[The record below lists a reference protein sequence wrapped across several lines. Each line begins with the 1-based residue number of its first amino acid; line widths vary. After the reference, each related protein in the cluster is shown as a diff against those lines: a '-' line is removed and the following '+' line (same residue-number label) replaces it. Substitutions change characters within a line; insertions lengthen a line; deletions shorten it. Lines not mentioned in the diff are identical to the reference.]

1 MGGIVVDSPADATHL
16 VMTRESRTCKLIQA
30 CCHVDYV
37 LKSSWI
43 VESAKAGKFVPTEP
57 YRIQH
62 IPVDENLQF
71 NLDTVLCAPTRDTL
85 FAGKYFHVTPDVF
98 PAREEIIKMIEYSGG
113 KVEAKRRSGAAVA
126 EAHVQSPDSY
136 IIVTCPTDMHLCADL
151 TRHGNPKCH
160 IVSTEFVMSSIL
172 KQQLEI
178 EPNLIPYLYNNN
190 NVNAC
195 NSNKS

>member
-1 MGGIVVDSPADATHL
+1 MVDSPADATHL

-37 LKSSWI
+37 LKSTWL
-43 VESAKAGKFVPTEP
+43 VDSAKAGKFVPPED

-62 IPVDENLQF
+62 IPVDENLHF
-71 NLDTVLCAPTRDTL
+71 DLDVVLRAPTRSTL
-85 FAGKYFHVTPDVF
+85 FAGKCFFVTPDVF
-98 PAREEIIKMIEYSGG
+98 PAREEIIRMIESSGG
-113 KVEAKRRSGAAVA
+113 KVELKRRSGAAVA
-126 EAHVQSPDSY
+126 EAHAQAPDSY

-172 KQQLEI
+172 RQQLEI

-190 NVNAC
+190 VS
-195 NSNKS
+195 NSNNNKS

>member
-1 MGGIVVDSPADATHL
+1 MVDSPADATHL

-37 LKSSWI
+37 LKSTWL
-43 VESAKAGKFVPTEP
+43 VDSAKAGKFVSPEE

-62 IPVDENLQF
+62 IPVDENLHF
-71 NLDTVLCAPTRDTL
+71 DLDVVLRAPTRSTL
-85 FAGKYFHVTPDVF
+85 FTGKCFFVTPDVF
-98 PAREEIIKMIEYSGG
+98 PAREEIIRMIESSGG
-113 KVEAKRRSGAAVA
+113 KVELKRRSGAAVA
-126 EAHVQSPDSY
+126 ETHAQAPDSY

-172 KQQLEI
+172 RQQLEI

-190 NVNAC
+190 VS
-195 NSNKS
+195 NSNNNKS